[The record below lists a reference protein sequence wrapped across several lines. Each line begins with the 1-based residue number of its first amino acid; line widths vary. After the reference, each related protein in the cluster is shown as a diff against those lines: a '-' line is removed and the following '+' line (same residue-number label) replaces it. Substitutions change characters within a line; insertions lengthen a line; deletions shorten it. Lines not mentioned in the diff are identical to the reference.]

1 MELRHTT
8 DTDEKKKKTPI
19 DEPFRSREAVRVAA
33 LAPMCQ
39 TFFFRKGGAPSRDGL
54 VEPVARIMAPAPK
67 TRTPNNNQGD
77 QKAPKKTTQETKR
90 HRKTKKRTKLGIL
103 GGERAHVHTRGQMG
117 TGQIQ
122 CNGGLDCALAKT
134 RRDRDRKQRARTHF
148 GQLRQAFS
156 RCRALHGGECRLSPQ
171 QAALVGISQI

>member
-8 DTDEKKKKTPI
+8 DTDEKKENAYRRTVLVT
-19 DEPFRSREAVRVAA
+19 RSGAGCRPGPHVPD
-33 LAPMCQ
+33 L
-39 TFFFRKGGAPSRDGL
+39 FFFRKGGAPSRDGI
-54 VEPVARIMAPAPK
+54 VEPAARIMAPAPK

-77 QKAPKKTTQETKR
+77 PKAPKKTTQETKR

-134 RRDRDRKQRARTHF
+134 RRNRNRKQRARTYF
-148 GQLRQAFS
+148 GQLRQAFG
-156 RCRALHGGECRLSPQ
+156 RCRGSRAQHPCT
-171 QAALVGISQI
+171 AANVA